1 MTRDRVAAWFIAAMV
16 VVFAGVLTHLAISEY
31 RSSGIS
37 ARQAAEM
44 TGGDPRRGRAMAKD
58 RGCGACHRIP
68 GVDDARGL
76 VGPPL
81 DGFADRVY
89 VAGMVPNAPDYLIA
103 WIRDPQQ
110 INPRTAMPNVGLS
123 AGEAQDIAAYLYTL
137 K

>member
-1 MTRDRVAAWFIAAMV
+1 MTRDRIAAGMIAASV
-16 VVFAGVLTHLAISEY
+16 VIFAGAMAHLLLSEY

-44 TGGDPRRGRAMAKD
+44 TGGDPRRGRAAAKD
-58 RGCGACHRIP
+58 RGCGTCHRIP

-81 DGFADRVY
+81 DGFAERVY

-103 WIRDPQQ
+103 WIRDPQR

-123 AGEAQDIAAYLYTL
+123 TAEAQDIAAYLYTL